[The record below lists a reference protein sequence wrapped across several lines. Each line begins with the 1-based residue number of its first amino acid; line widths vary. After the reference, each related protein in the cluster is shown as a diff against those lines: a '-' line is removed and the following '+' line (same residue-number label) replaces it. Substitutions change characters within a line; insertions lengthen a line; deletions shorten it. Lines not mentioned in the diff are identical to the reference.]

1 MAGGCDLYLC
11 LDLPH
16 YLSAKSAIEYVKKY
30 MRRLDEWRIRTRNY
44 EIIAGGRPSKQRRPP
59 LVTAKECGYFIRE
72 IS

>member
-16 YLSAKSAIEYVKKY
+16 YLIAKNAIKYVKKY
-30 MRRLDEWRIRTRNY
+30 LRRLDERRIGTRNY

-59 LVTAKECGYFIRE
+59 PVTAKECEYFITE